1 VALAQTASEV
11 PGSDIVV
18 SPEAWAGLL
27 VLIVALIVGDL
38 FLFHREEH
46 EISFREAAVSSAAWI
61 SIGLAFG
68 LVVWGFLGSAAA
80 GQYYTGYVIEKSLS
94 VDNVFVW
101 AVILGYFVVPKAL
114 QHRVLFWGVFGA
126 LILRGVFIFAGVALL
141 NRLEWLVFVFGAF
154 LVFTGI
160 RVGLHEEGEMH
171 PDQNPVLRL
180 VRRFVPMT
188 DHYRGKHFFLRE
200 DVAGQV
206 KRLATPLFAVLILIE
221 VTDVIFAVDSIPAVL
236 AVSRSQFIVFSSNA
250 FALLG
255 LRALY
260 FLLFGLKDRLVYL
273 NQGLGIILGF
283 VGVKMLTERWLHI
296 PTIASLAFIVAV
308 LTITVVISLRAAP
321 EDPVTHVE
329 PG

>member
-1 VALAQTASEV
+1 MLWAQASEV

-18 SPEAWAGLL
+18 SAQAWVGLL
-27 VLIVALIVGDL
+27 VLIVGLIVGDL
-38 FLFHREEH
+38 VVFHREEH
-46 EISFREAAVSSAAWI
+46 EISFREAAISSAAWI
-61 SIGLAFG
+61 SVGVAFG
-68 LVVWGFLGSAAA
+68 LVVWWYLGAAAA

-126 LILRGVFIFAGVALL
+126 LILRAVFIFAGVALL

-160 RVGLHEEGEMH
+160 RVATHDEGEMH
-171 PDQNPVLRL
+171 PDQNPVLKL
-180 VRRFVPMT
+180 VRKRVPMT
-188 DHYRGKHFFLRE
+188 DHYRGKHFFIRE
-200 DVAGQV
+200 DVGGTM
-206 KRLATPLFAVLILIE
+206 KRFATPLFAVLVLIE
-221 VTDVIFAVDSIPAVL
+221 VTDVVFAVDSIPAVL

-260 FLLFGLKDRLVYL
+260 FLLFGLKDRLVFL

-283 VGVKMLTERWLHI
+283 VGLKMLVERWIHI
-296 PTIASLAFIVAV
+296 PTVASLAFILVV
-308 LTITVVISLRAAP
+308 LTVTIVISLRHAP

>member
-1 VALAQTASEV
+1 MVWAQASEV
-11 PGSDIVV
+11 PGADLVV
-18 SPEAWAGLL
+18 SPEAWIGLL

-38 FLFHREEH
+38 LVFHREEH

-68 LVVWGFLGSAAA
+68 LVVWRYLGGAAA

-101 AVILGYFVVPKAL
+101 AVILGYFVVPPVL

-126 LILRGVFIFAGVALL
+126 LVLRGIFIFAGVALL

-154 LVFTGI
+154 LVFTGV
-160 RVGLHEEGEMH
+160 RVAVHDEGDLQ

-180 VRRFVPMT
+180 VRRWVPMT
-188 DHYRGKHFFLRE
+188 DRYEGKHFFIRDDVGGQLR
-200 DVAGQV
+200 
-206 KRLATPLFAVLILIE
+206 RFATPLLAVLILVE
-221 VTDVIFAVDSIPAVL
+221 VTDVLFAVDSIPAVL
-236 AVSRSQFIVFSSNA
+236 AVSRSPFIVFSSNV

-273 NQGLGIILGF
+273 NVGLGLILGF
-283 VGVKMLTERWLHI
+283 VGLKMLVARWFAI
-296 PTIASLAFIVAV
+296 PTIASLAFIVVV
-308 LTITVVISLRAAP
+308 LTITVTMSLRATP
-321 EDPVTHVE
+321 EDPI
-329 PG
+329 PRRGA